1 MAAAAPI
8 EKLPWSP
15 PVEPSPISIYEP
27 SVTVIL
33 PKVTAPPVVEIRFFS
48 ELLNRTVLAAAGINV
63 PAPDF
68 VKLPLTL
75 YDPTEVTATV
85 VETARL
91 LKLRLVIEALF
102 VIITG
107 VFVEILN
114 VTVPS
119 DAVKAAFAPTVI
131 VCVTVNDDAVV
142 TLFPDVL
149 ARARS

>member
-1 MAAAAPI
+1 M
-8 EKLPWSP
+8 
-15 PVEPSPISIYEP
+15 YEP

-33 PKVTAPPVVEIRFFS
+33 PKVTRPPEIETRFLRV
-48 ELLNRTVLAAAGINV
+48 LLKRTVLAAAGVNV

-102 VIITG
+102 VIIAG

-119 DAVKAAFAPTVI
+119 DAVNAAFAPTVI
-131 VCVTVNDDAVV
+131 VCVTVNDDDVV
-142 TLFPDVL
+142 TLFPDVF